1 MICSG
6 KKNNSS
12 NIDHSVYVYMETYT
26 QKVHKMIPKSRSQV
40 IILDMPL
47 TPGLLLIADGEKT
60 WAA

>member
-26 QKVHKMIPKSRSQV
+26 QKGTQDVFPSQGAK
-40 IILDMPL
+40 LSS
-47 TPGLLLIADGEKT
+47 
-60 WAA
+60 